1 METVI
6 AMQMAK
12 YLQSLGEGTIGTN
25 IFVDYMPDQP
35 PEALVIYDNGGN
47 PTESTQLPDAWREL
61 YVQVRAVKHP
71 DGYERIWRVLKA
83 LLYPNEGFITV
94 DSEQYS
100 AQLQEIPSV
109 YQRDGTNRYL
119 FGFIINVQKIIAVND
134 EWLNALA
141 NLTSSVLSGWNVYQA
156 YPGNKRPCV
165 IWQYSG
171 MQVQEV
177 AASMFQVSKKFTA
190 QVLGNT
196 SNDQI
201 LGTTLLVQELGS
213 VIKLPIATGKY
224 AIIQN
229 LLSDIKVNDVTSGQ
243 VTVTLTRKT
252 NRPLDDAP
260 LMSNV
265 HPKGLIHEGVIQW
278 KMK

>member
-12 YLQSLGEGTIGTN
+12 YLQTLGEGTIGTN

-35 PEALVIYDNGGN
+35 HEALVIYDNGGN
-47 PTESTQLPDAWREL
+47 PTESTQLPEAWREL
-61 YVQVRAVKHP
+61 YIQVRAVKHP

-83 LLYPNEGFITV
+83 LLYPTEGFITV
-94 DSEQYS
+94 DGEQYT

-119 FGFIINVQKIIAVND
+119 FGFVVIVQKILAVND

-141 NLTSSVLSGWNVYQA
+141 NWTSSVLAGWNVYQA

-165 IWQYSG
+165 IWQFSG

-177 AASMFQVSKKFTA
+177 AATMFQVSKRFTA

-196 SNDQI
+196 ANDQI
-201 LGTTLLVQELGS
+201 LGATQLVQELGS
-213 VIKLPIATGKY
+213 VIKLPIAPGKY
-224 AIIQN
+224 AIVQGP
-229 LLSDIKVNDVTSGQ
+229 LSDIKANDVTGGQ
-243 VTVTLTRKT
+243 VAVTLTRKT
-252 NRPLDDAP
+252 KRPLNEAP

-265 HPKGLIHEGVIQW
+265 HPNGVIHEGVIQW
-278 KMK
+278 KTT